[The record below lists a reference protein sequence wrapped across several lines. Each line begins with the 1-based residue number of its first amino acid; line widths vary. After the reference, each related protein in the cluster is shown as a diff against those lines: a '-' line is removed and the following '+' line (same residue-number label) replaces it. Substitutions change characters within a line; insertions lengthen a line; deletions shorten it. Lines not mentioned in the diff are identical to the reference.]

1 MLRAGGNAVDA
12 AIAATAVQGMVAP
25 ETCGIGG
32 DLFAL
37 VHRPGWDAP
46 RALNASG
53 RAGSGATPAK
63 MRDSASGAIGRDDPL
78 SVTVPGCVDGW
89 STLSQELGRL
99 PLADCLAPAI
109 SHGSDGFEVST
120 EQAARF
126 GQEADVYA
134 RHPAVRELYPQGRVV
149 TSGDRIR
156 RPALAATLEAIAD
169 GGRAAFYQG
178 TPGEDIVEELG
189 GVITF
194 EDLAGEHA
202 EWVSPISC
210 RIGGL
215 TAWTIPPNS
224 QGYLGLATLGVFE
237 MMSPPDD
244 PSHPDWWHF
253 LIEAFRSVA
262 WERDD
267 LVADADDAPLPA
279 ALLLDSDRL
288 RRAAATIDRARTG
301 IWPRTGA
308 PSSTAYLCVVDNEG
322 MAVSIIQSNF
332 AGPGSHFGARR
343 SGFLLH
349 NRGSGFTTTP
359 GHPNEIQPGK
369 RPRHTLSP
377 TIWTDEAMTRLVLG
391 TRGAALQPQIVAQVA
406 ARVVLA
412 GVDVEAAQRAP
423 RWTVAD
429 FGPFSEARLQIEPGV
444 PHFALSDL
452 RRRGHSIE
460 EVAGPQS
467 DWGPVSVIAIDPP
480 DIAAAAD
487 PRVDTTRAVILPG

>member
-1 MLRAGGNAVDA
+1 MLGSGGNAVDA
-12 AIAATAVQGMVAP
+12 AIAAVATQGMVAP

-37 VHRPGWDAP
+37 VHRPGWETP

-53 RAGSGATPAK
+53 RAGSGATAART
-63 MRDSASGAIGRDDPL
+63 RDPASGTIGRHDPL

-89 STLSQELGRL
+89 AKLSQELGRL
-99 PLADCLAPAI
+99 SLADCLAPAI
-109 SHGSDGFEVST
+109 SLGIEGYEVST
-120 EQAARF
+120 ELAARF
-126 GQEADVYA
+126 GEEAHVYA
-134 RHPAVRELYPQGRVV
+134 RHPAVSELYPDGLVV
-149 TSGDRIR
+149 SPGDQIR
-156 RPALAATLEAIAD
+156 RPALARSLEAIAD
-169 GGRAAFYQG
+169 GGRDAFYRG
-178 TPGEDIVEELG
+178 RPAEDIVEELN
-189 GVITF
+189 GVILI
-194 EDLAGEHA
+194 EDLAGDHA
-202 EWVSPISC
+202 EWVSPISYP
-210 RIGGL
+210 IGGL
-215 TAWTIPPNS
+215 MAWTIPPNS
-224 QGYLGLATLGVFE
+224 QAYLGLATLAIFE
-237 MMSPPDD
+237 MMLPPDD
-244 PSHPDWWHF
+244 PGHPDWWHF
-253 LIEAFRSVA
+253 LIEAYRSVA

-267 LVADADDAPLPA
+267 VVADADHAPLPA
-279 ALLLDSDRL
+279 HLLLDPDRL

-308 PSSTAYLCVVDNEG
+308 PSSTAYLCVVDHEG
-322 MAVSIIQSNF
+322 VAVSIIQSNF

-359 GHPNEIQPGK
+359 GHPNEIRPGK

-377 TIWTDEAMTRLVLG
+377 TIWTDEERARLVLG
-391 TRGAALQPQIVAQVA
+391 TRGAALQPQLVAQMA

-412 GVDVEAAQRAP
+412 GIDVEAAQRAP

-429 FGPFSEARLQIEPGV
+429 FGPFSEARIQIEPGV
-444 PHFALSDL
+444 PHAAVSDL

-460 EVAGPQS
+460 EVTGPQS

-480 DIAAAAD
+480 VVAAAAD